1 MSLKVYIDGKLYPK
15 EEAKIS
21 VFDHCFL
28 YGDGVF
34 EGIRAYGGK
43 LFRLREHLD
52 RLWASAQAIW
62 MNVPISLD
70 EMDRAINET
79 VAANDFSDAYIRVLV
94 SRGPG
99 DLGLDPRKCT
109 KPSVVIIA
117 ASIELYPEEL
127 YRSGLDIVTAATRR
141 NAPDSLAP
149 KIKSCN
155 YLNNI
160 LAKIDGIQAGVIE
173 VIMLNQEG
181 NVAECSGDNIF
192 VVKNGEILTPPESA
206 GILKGIT
213 RQVVFEIAADL
224 GIALREQ
231 DLTLNDVY
239 AADEV
244 FLSGTAAEII
254 GVVKVDGRMIRDGKP
269 GPVTE
274 QCLRRFRALTCSES

>member
-127 YRSGLDIVTAATRR
+127 YRSGLDIITAATRR

-213 RQVVFEIAADL
+213 RQVVFEIAAEL

-274 QCLRRFRALTCSES
+274 QCLRRFRAMTCSES

>member
-62 MNVPISLD
+62 MNVPISPD

-79 VAANDFSDAYIRVLV
+79 VAANDLSDAYIRVLV

-109 KPSVVIIA
+109 QPSVVIIA

-224 GIALREQ
+224 GIALHEQ

-254 GVVKVDGRMIRDGKP
+254 GVVKVDGRMIGDGKP

>member
-1 MSLKVYIDGKLYPK
+1 MSLKVYIDGKLYP
-15 EEAKIS
+15 EAEAKVS

-52 RLWASAQAIW
+52 RLWASAEAIW
-62 MNVPISLD
+62 LNVPITPD
-70 EMDRAINET
+70 TMDRAINET
-79 VAANDFSDAYIRVLV
+79 VAANDLSDAYIRVLV

-99 DLGLDPRKCT
+99 DLGLDPRKCK

-127 YRSGLDIVTAATRR
+127 YRSGLDIITAATRR

-160 LAKIDGIQAGVIE
+160 LAKIDGIHAGVIE

-192 VVKNGEILTPPESA
+192 IVKNGEILTPPESA
-206 GILKGIT
+206 GMLKGIT

-224 GIALREQ
+224 GITLREQ
-231 DLTLNDVY
+231 DLELDDVY
-239 AADEV
+239 TADEV

-254 GVVKVDGRMIRDGKP
+254 GVVKVDGRVIRDGKP

-274 QCLRRFRALTCSES
+274 QCLRRFRALTCNET